1 MDLCVKRNYNTLI
14 HHLKKKEKKN
24 MTKTY
29 SMLICPIFLFVLMHH
44 IFGIIIVESIG
55 LRSTGK
61 KKKKKKLMVD
71 PLHNLYLTRSDKP
84 RYFPK
89 HKNRKCWFTC
99 N

>member
-1 MDLCVKRNYNTLI
+1 MCAYLQVGTKKKKKRLVKMDLCVKRNYNTLI

-61 KKKKKKLMVD
+61 KKNKQT
-71 PLHNLYLTRSDKP
+71 HG
-84 RYFPK
+84 
-89 HKNRKCWFTC
+89 
-99 N
+99 